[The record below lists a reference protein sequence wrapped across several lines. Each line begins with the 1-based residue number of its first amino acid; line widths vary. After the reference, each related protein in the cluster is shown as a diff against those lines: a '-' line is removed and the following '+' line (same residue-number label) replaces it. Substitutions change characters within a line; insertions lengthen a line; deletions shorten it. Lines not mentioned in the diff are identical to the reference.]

1 MAIAVIFVGI
11 ISLAMSQL
19 NNVNNGVVVVVVLVA
34 AAAGHK
40 HVGDGDDLQVLH
52 GVATLLVPVIRLC
65 LHQQLNRCQV

>member
-1 MAIAVIFVGI
+1 MIFVGI

-19 NNVNNGVVVVVVLVA
+19 NNVNNGVVVVVLVA
-34 AAAGHK
+34 AAAGHE
-40 HVGDGDDLQVLH
+40 HVRDGDDLEVLH